1 MCSVDK
7 ENVVLELKY
16 IGEDYWSRPVYQ
28 DQHGHL
34 WKDVE
39 LGDNDNPSLHSST
52 NDDFDGEPDT
62 PIRSQFVIVQKPPD
76 RKKQFQYM
84 MLGRWKSDCD
94 FYLGYGNRNP
104 NRLCAD
110 TPQEH
115 IDAMKKLWLGFAE
128 DEKPEWL
135 TWEQIL
141 EYEKQMC
148 GGQQPTVK

>member
-1 MCSVDK
+1 MSSIDK
-7 ENVVLELKY
+7 ENMVLELKY

-28 DQHGHL
+28 DQYGHL
-34 WKDVE
+34 WKDIE
-39 LGDNDNPSLHSST
+39 LGDNDNPSLYSST

-62 PIRSQFVIVQKPPD
+62 PIRRQFVIVQKPPD

-94 FYLGYGNRNP
+94 YYLGYGNRNP
-104 NRLCAD
+104 GRLCAD

-115 IDAMKKLWLGFAE
+115 IEAMKKLWLSFAE

-148 GGQQPTVK
+148 GGTEPAV